1 MEFVLAYK
9 NVFNPFFVPRETFL
23 FLVFLA
29 TTYIW
34 GFEIHLD
41 TAASYAQFE
50 QNLYEGVWSSKIQMY
65 DKRVSY
71 QSTSKDFKN
80 KNILLGFLFERRQSS
95 SFLVAA
101 VGQ

>member
-50 QNLYEGVWSSKIQMY
+50 QNLYEGV
-65 DKRVSY
+65 
-71 QSTSKDFKN
+71 
-80 KNILLGFLFERRQSS
+80 
-95 SFLVAA
+95 
-101 VGQ
+101 